1 MEYKYVFDAPCSLH
15 DARVRALER
24 ADGDLWLR
32 LETGYFKL
40 SRPVRQEDGDVCVK
54 QVNWDFSVA
63 WVLSPRGRHG
73 RFQGEKMELSRFVS
87 RYGGCPL
94 EILDESFGY
103 DQVQYTGYLSLP
115 DRLAEV
121 TLSICHRGPIVY
133 ERRETVP

>member
-1 MEYKYVFDAPCSLH
+1 M
-15 DARVRALER
+15 
-24 ADGDLWLR
+24 
-32 LETGYFKL
+32 
-40 SRPVRQEDGDVCVK
+40 
-54 QVNWDFSVA
+54 A
-63 WVLSPRGRHG
+63 WVLSPSGRHG